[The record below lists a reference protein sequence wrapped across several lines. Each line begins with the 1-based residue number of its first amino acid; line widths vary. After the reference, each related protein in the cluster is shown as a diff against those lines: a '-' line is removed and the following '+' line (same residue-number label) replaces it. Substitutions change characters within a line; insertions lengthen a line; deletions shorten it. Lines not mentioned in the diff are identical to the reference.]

1 MIFCVKS
8 LIVEAFFTSKRIAF
22 HITGPEYDRLSL
34 NKRVLGIGLVKLF
47 LKRTVMNYLLKYLLL
62 IGKDLFLIYWGA
74 IMTLTTS
81 YIILALF
88 RRTA

>member
-47 LKRTVMNYLLKYLLL
+47 LKRTE
-62 IGKDLFLIYWGA
+62 LFVKVSALNWKRSI
-74 IMTLTTS
+74 S
-81 YIILALF
+81 YILGCYHDVNNFIHYFGLV
-88 RRTA
+88 